1 MSRSWQQPLHAVEG
15 AATLDELSSLGSAT
29 AWINTP
35 PLTQASLKG
44 KVVLVQFWTFTCIN
58 WLRTLPYVRAWAGK
72 YAKAGLV
79 VIGAHAPEF
88 AFERDLDNVRR
99 SAADMKV
106 DYPIA
111 VDNDFAIW
119 RAFNNQYWPALY
131 LLDGKGRVRH
141 QHFGEGEYAETAKVI
156 QQLLTEAGAHDVD
169 RQITPVDGRGIE
181 AAADWPDLRST
192 ENYVGAERTE
202 GFASPGGI
210 VSDREHTYTLPNG
223 LRLNEWA
230 LAGDWTVHKGFIEL
244 EKPNGRIAY
253 HFHGRDLHLVMG
265 PPTGTGQVRFR
276 VRLDG
281 QPSASSHGGDVDQ
294 QGIGIAKEQR
304 LYQLIRQ
311 PKPIVDRVFE
321 IEFFDRGVQ
330 AFSFTFG

>member
-1 MSRSWQQPLHAVEG
+1 MSRSWQQPLHAMERVT
-15 AATLDELSSLGSAT
+15 TLDELSSLGSAT

-35 PLTQASLKG
+35 ALTEASLKG

-58 WLRTLPYVRAWAGK
+58 WLRTLPYVRAWAEK
-72 YAKAGLV
+72 YRKAGLV
-79 VIGAHAPEF
+79 VIGVHAPEF
-88 AFERDLDNVRR
+88 VFERNLDNVRR
-99 SAADMKV
+99 SVTEMKV
-106 DYPIA
+106 DYPVA

-141 QHFGEGEYAETAKVI
+141 HHFGEGEYAETEKEI
-156 QQLLTEAGAHDVD
+156 QQLLIEANARDVD
-169 RQITPVDGRGIE
+169 RQIATVDGRGIE
-181 AAADWPDLRST
+181 AAADFPDLRST
-192 ENYVGAERTE
+192 ENYVGYERTE

-210 VSDREHTYTLPNG
+210 ASDRERTYALPNG
-223 LRLNEWA
+223 LLLNQWG
-230 LAGDWTVHKGFIEL
+230 LVGDWTVHKGFIVL
-244 EKPNGRIAY
+244 NQPNGRIAY

-265 PPTGTGQVRFR
+265 PPKGTGAVRFR

-281 QPSASSHGGDVDQ
+281 QAPESSHGGDVDE
-294 QGIGIAKEQR
+294 QGMGVAKEQR

-321 IEFFDRGVQ
+321 IEFLDKGLE